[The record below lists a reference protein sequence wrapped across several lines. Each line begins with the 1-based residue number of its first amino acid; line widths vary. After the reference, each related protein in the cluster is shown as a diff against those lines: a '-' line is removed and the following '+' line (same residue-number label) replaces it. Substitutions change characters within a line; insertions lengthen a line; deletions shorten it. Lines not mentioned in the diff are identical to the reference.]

1 MLFTTRYAGKGAIGY
16 LISDDLINWE
26 KEMMEYFHK

>member
-26 KEMMEYFHK
+26 KENDGIFS